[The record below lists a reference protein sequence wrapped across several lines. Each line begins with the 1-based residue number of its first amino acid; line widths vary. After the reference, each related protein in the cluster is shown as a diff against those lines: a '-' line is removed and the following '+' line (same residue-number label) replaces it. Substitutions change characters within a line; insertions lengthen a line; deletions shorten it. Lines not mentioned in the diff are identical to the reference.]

1 MLRQHVCRQKTDL
14 GLVMD
19 SYNLSA
25 HLVVAKPKEFAA
37 SSHKPSAARFSY
49 KKYVSCPKRPF
60 GQPTPVIAPAN
71 NKSVYSEYMPQGIP
85 NYLTEA
91 QLTAVQSHLR
101 ITEAFLRMRHR
112 AILQEDAPYGAFLAN
127 PAHPNIAAGFTSI
140 LTSSVDGLSGYL
152 PSSTALSPDRLRLL
166 SLHYLSLQ
174 QYVATESSFQRGNPF
189 FIPSLNLRSTQL
201 PPICIYFPQ
210 SVGGTNTVNYSGLL
224 LGPQASTQRELQTL
238 TGTEL
243 QLRGGGALLGRKGT
257 VVITKRADGG
267 VSLGDDD
274 IPHIR
279 IGGPSLL
286 GRVLAMRIILE
297 IIKNPGI
304 TDNSLKQRQLVHHA
318 SLSGMD
324 IPVPQLGETVQSIL
338 QNAPWIALYSSY
350 KTESLN
356 GQRVLEQLCSSSL
369 GQKALRYRGLC
380 EVEAQRL
387 CGLNDEGVT
396 AEENCLLTESSDELL
411 PPGA

>member
-1 MLRQHVCRQKTDL
+1 
-14 GLVMD
+14 MD

-25 HLVVAKPKEFAA
+25 HLVAAKPKEFAA
-37 SSHKPSAARFSY
+37 SSHKPSAPRFSY

-60 GQPTPVIAPAN
+60 GQPTPIVAPAN
-71 NKSVYSEYMPQGIP
+71 NNSDYSEHMPRGIP

-91 QLTAVQSHLR
+91 QLTAIQSHLR

-112 AILQEDAPYGAFLAN
+112 VILQEDAPYGAFSAN
-127 PAHPNIAAGFTSI
+127 SAHHTVTSGFTSI
-140 LTSSVDGLSGYL
+140 LTSSVDGLSGYF

-166 SLHYLSLQ
+166 SLYYLSLQ
-174 QYVATESSFQRGNPF
+174 QYAATESSFQRGNPF
-189 FIPSLNLRSTQL
+189 FIPSLNLRSAQL

-210 SVGGTNTVNYSGLL
+210 SVGGTNTINYSGLL

-257 VVITKRADGG
+257 VIVTKRADGG
-267 VSLGDDD
+267 MSLGDDD

-279 IGGPSLL
+279 ISGPSLL

-297 IIKNPGI
+297 IIKNPRI
-304 TDNSLKQRQLVHHA
+304 TDNSLKQRQLIHHA

-324 IPVPQLGETVQSIL
+324 IPIPQSDETVQSIL
-338 QNAPWIALYSSY
+338 QNAPWIVLYSGY
-350 KTESLN
+350 KTGNLN
-356 GQRVLEQLCSSSL
+356 GQSVLDQLCSSDL
-369 GQKALRYRGLC
+369 GQKALRYRSLC
-380 EVEAQRL
+380 MAEAQRL
-387 CGLNDEGVT
+387 FGLNDGGI
-396 AEENCLLTESSDELL
+396 AMEEHGPLTESTDEPLL